1 LQRPQRLN
9 LHLVDGPLR
18 ALEGEWT
25 FDALGEDGCKI
36 ALALDFDYVGGLGG
50 TALRFGFQAI
60 ANRMVDDFCRVAST
74 VYG

>member
-1 LQRPQRLN
+1 
-9 LHLVDGPLR
+9 
-18 ALEGEWT
+18 
-25 FDALGEDGCKI
+25 
-36 ALALDFDYVGGLGG
+36 VGVLGG